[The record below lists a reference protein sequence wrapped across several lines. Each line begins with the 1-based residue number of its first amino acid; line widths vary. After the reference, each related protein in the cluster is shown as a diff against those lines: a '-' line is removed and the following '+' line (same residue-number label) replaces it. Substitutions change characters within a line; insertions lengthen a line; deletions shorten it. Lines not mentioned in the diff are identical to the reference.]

1 MNTEYVIAAI
11 EGMVDAKVNGT
22 SVGVRQA
29 QKELRKAFGEADLAP
44 CEKVRRGWRQF
55 HCSECEHRWK
65 WPSRDA
71 LSPSGENCPR
81 CDEWCFPYHS
91 EIDATIPCDDMG
103 NLTVPWNWNGQAPND
118 PSSARLEAMKAKERA
133 AGRIWCSLCKTYGSH
148 YSGECPVPLGM
159 PMLKFPNC
167 LPTGAP
173 SSSGNATALA
183 KPQ

>member
-1 MNTEYVIAAI
+1 MNTEYVI
-11 EGMVDAKVNGT
+11 VT
-22 SVGVRQA
+22 
-29 QKELRKAFGEADLAP
+29 LRPLFPEEEDPQERA

-159 PMLKFPNC
+159 IAPFFPTN
-167 LPTGAP
+167 LP
-173 SSSGNATALA
+173 
-183 KPQ
+183 